1 MRLFEEREK
10 FATIAPAEAV
20 AAFSEAFGR
29 MAKNM
34 IAWTV
39 AFPPGVTM

>member
-1 MRLFEEREK
+1 MLE
-10 FATIAPAEAV
+10 PAEAV

-29 MAKNM
+29 MAKNV

-39 AFPPGVTM
+39 QAN